1 MKVSS
6 AASIASSLSQ
16 ARVADAVSTL
26 VLKKALELQA
36 QQAAQLIAA
45 LPQTAPS
52 APAHLGQNIDV
63 RV

>member
-1 MKVSS
+1 MNVSS

-26 VLKKALELQA
+26 VLKKALALQA

>member
-1 MKVSS
+1 MNVSS